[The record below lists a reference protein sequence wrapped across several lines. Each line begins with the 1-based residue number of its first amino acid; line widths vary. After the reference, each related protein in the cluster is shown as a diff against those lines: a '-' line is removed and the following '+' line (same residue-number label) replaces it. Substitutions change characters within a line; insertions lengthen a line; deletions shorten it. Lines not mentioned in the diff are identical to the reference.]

1 MKGVYIVEK
10 IVQEE
15 FDKNGN
21 KIPWEKSS
29 CAAILWPDGEVGKK
43 GKLRLIF
50 FQRSDMIEDF
60 SVISLAEKGDKIKLH
75 LGRVCLL
82 DNK

>member
-1 MKGVYIVEK
+1 MKDVYVVEQIIK
-10 IVQEE
+10 EE
-15 FDKNGN
+15 FDEDGK

-60 SVISLAEKGDKIKLH
+60 SVINLAEKGDKIKLH
-75 LGRVCLL
+75 LGRVYLFE
-82 DNK
+82 NK